1 MITSPI
7 LNTWREVEY
16 SNDRGKKIKIERE
29 REREREL
36 IREKENKR
44 RRSRIRMITSRFF
57 FCERRI

>member
-29 REREREL
+29 RERL
-36 IREKENKR
+36 LGKKKIKEEEVE
-44 RRSRIRMITSRFF
+44 FG
-57 FCERRI
+57 